1 MKLEVADKIIEV
13 DEQGYLQNPDDW
25 DKSVAISLA
34 NRDNV
39 DLSETHWGLIDYFRE
54 YYKENLR
61 HPSMRQLVLTLGKR
75 PGRQFHE
82 GKSYERFLYELF
94 PTDPVR
100 ELCKLAGLPRTEPD
114 T

>member
-1 MKLEVADKIIEV
+1 MKLEVAGKTIEV

-25 DKSVAISLA
+25 SKTVAIALA
-34 NRDNV
+34 NRDKV

-75 PGRQFHE
+75 PGKQFHE
-82 GKSYERFLYELF
+82 EKSYEKFLYELF